1 MKLRS
6 AWKILPILSAIALT
20 ACFVA
25 YRSEQAKPSSE
36 PNSSPAGD
44 KTVMPGS
51 KNPNR
56 PVVFPS
62 SKGLTS
68 GDPAINRNNI
78 DTILKNREEQ
88 AAKQGQKTVLP
99 SSKIGAILKKED
111 VPKGNK
117 TVFPSSKNIDAVLP
131 PGSIF
136 PRNAGTGVD
145 GIPKDPDHFESH
157 SDSEKAEGATP
168 KP

>member
-1 MKLRS
+1 MKLRN
-6 AWKILPILSAIALT
+6 AWKILPILSAMTLA

-25 YRSEQAKPSSE
+25 YRSEQAKPSSG
-36 PNSSPAGD
+36 PSASPAGG

-68 GDPAINRNNI
+68 GDQPINRNNI
-78 DTILKNREEQ
+78 D
-88 AAKQGQKTVLP
+88 
-99 SSKIGAILKKED
+99 AILNKED
-111 VPKGNK
+111 MPKGRK
-117 TVFPSSKNIDAVLP
+117 TVFPSSKNIDAVLS
-131 PGSIF
+131 PGSVFSPFSGIS
-136 PRNAGTGVD
+136 VD
-145 GIPKDPDHFESH
+145 GIPPDPDEVIPPLEIP
-157 SDSEKAEGATP
+157 SDSGEKQSAKP